1 MAGLAGE
8 SDRFI
13 GALTKSIVIGHY
25 PSAKCSDMTR
35 QVFAFAKFGKERC
48 AYVGQIYHV
57 LQKPER
63 AANLTEADSLWIPA
77 GDLRSEEHTS
87 ELQSLMRI
95 SYAVFCLKK
104 KKQQRREN
112 ISPTN

>member
-77 GDLRSEEHTS
+77 GDLIPTRKPFRDQVSIDRKS
-87 ELQSLMRI
+87 
-95 SYAVFCLKK
+95 VG
-104 KKQQRREN
+104 RERVCQYV
-112 ISPTN
+112 